1 MWMYDA
7 SRDSF
12 HVCGS
17 DIVGAGRVWVALASN
32 DDDDSSSAGQ
42 GGTGVALVG
51 ARPEPCALAV
61 PQLLPFGKCA

>member
-1 MWMYDA
+1 M
-7 SRDSF
+7 
-12 HVCGS
+12 
-17 DIVGAGRVWVALASN
+17 ALASN